1 MDIGN
6 PLEIMF
12 NNQQEVDFLRANL
25 KPTDTVLE
33 WGSGGSTLEI
43 AKRVHRLFSIEH
55 DFNWVQKVRPLLPGN
70 ASLSYIPRNQEEKP
84 GDDGTYEDY
93 KDYIKFPMVLLKRP
107 GIPPSDFEKL
117 KWNNKPYNLHYLQP
131 DVIFIDGRAR
141 VECARVAA
149 RLLAPGGII
158 LIHDYRNPTEKY
170 RRYEYEV
177 VEQFLDC
184 VEGAYALWK
193 FKPKET

>member
-55 DFNWVQKVRPLLPGN
+55 DFNWFQKVRPLLPDN
-70 ASLSYIPRNQEEKP
+70 ASLAYIPRNREEKP

-93 KDYIKFPMVLLKRP
+93 ADYIKHPIRLFARPEESKNKPMVF
-107 GIPPSDFEKL
+107 IA
-117 KWNNKPYNLHYLQP
+117 P

-141 VECARVAA
+141 VECAKVAA
-149 RLLAPGGII
+149 QLLAPGGII

-177 VEQFLDC
+177 VEQFLEC
-184 VEGAYALWK
+184 IEGEYALWK
-193 FKPKET
+193 FKPK